1 MAHICRFHTG
11 GSGQVG
17 FLHSGGPSRITF
29 SQRSTNARPANSR
42 TTLRSMPGWKLK
54 SNCSSVLTHGRR
66 ACFSRDSIPRWC
78 LPFYSCCSAMH
89 RNVDLF
95 LGWQRHWSLRLVYS
109 CCLLAQKG
117 ERNRKQHWQVRDW
130 HQFEWCFFI
139 TLCFKRWIIF
149 SWLIILFSIVVYGVF
164 NQYLS

>member
-54 SNCSSVLTHGRR
+54 SNCSSV
-66 ACFSRDSIPRWC
+66 FSWQTSLFQPG
-78 LPFYSCCSAMH
+78 FHSALMSA
-89 RNVDLF
+89 VLF
-95 LGWQRHWSLRLVYS
+95 LLQRHAQECRLILGWQRHWSLRLVYS

-139 TLCFKRWIIF
+139 TLCFKGWIIF
-149 SWLIILFSIVVYGVF
+149 SWWIILFSIVVYGVF
-164 NQYLS
+164 NQYFS